1 MILFFIFGT
10 IHEPLKILLWNK
22 VKRFVYQIH
31 LETQSTMVH
40 ITNIHACM

>member
-1 MILFFIFGT
+1 MILFVIFGT

-31 LETQSTMVH
+31 LDTESLVH
-40 ITNIHACM
+40 FTNKHVTLC